1 MNHRWAKR
9 RKIDFAE
16 LAEESWL
23 LPRTDSWNYICIADA
38 FRSRGLTGPKIGVW
52 SNDASLRTHLL
63 AKGQFVTAMGKLN
76 AEWYGMK
83 VLPIDLPVQPWPV
96 VIATLRGR
104 TLSPVVELFIEF
116 VRHFTKPMRQAHRIT
131 PRRTLQD

>member
-1 MNHRWAKR
+1 M
-9 RKIDFAE
+9 
-16 LAEESWL
+16 
-23 LPRTDSWNYICIADA
+23 
-38 FRSRGLTGPKIGVW
+38 
-52 SNDASLRTHLL
+52 
-63 AKGQFVTAMGKLN
+63 AKGRYVTAIGKLN
-76 AEWYGMK
+76 AGWYGMK
-83 VLPIDLPVQPWPV
+83 VLPIDLPVKPWPI